1 MNMSAPG
8 IPKDPPAT
16 DLLAG
21 RQVVV
26 GVCGGIAAYKVAD
39 LVSRLAQSGA
49 GVTVAMTPEAH
60 RFVAP
65 LTFQALSGRP
75 VYTDIFTLPQ
85 SSDPQHVRVTENAD
99 VMVVAP
105 ATAHMLAKVSSG
117 LCDDIVSLLIC
128 AAACPVLFA
137 PAMNNRMW
145 ENAIVRHNVA
155 RLKAFGYHFVGPE
168 EGWLACRSVGP
179 GRMSEPAAILEAAA
193 ALVAKIRRPS
203 V

>member
-1 MNMSAPG
+1 MTAPDT
-8 IPKDPPAT
+8 PDAAAPASP
-16 DLLAG
+16 LAG
-21 RQVVV
+21 RRIVM

-39 LVSRLAQSGA
+39 LVSKLAQGGT
-49 GVTVAMTPEAH
+49 GVTVAMTPEAQQ
-60 RFVAP
+60 FVAP
-65 LTFQALSGRP
+65 LTFQALSGKP

-85 SSDPQHVRVTENAD
+85 SSDPQHIRVTEEAD
-99 VMVVAP
+99 LMIVAP
-105 ATAHMLAKVSSG
+105 ATAHMLAKVASG

-179 GRMSEPAAILEAAA
+179 GRMSEPAAILEAAT
-193 ALVAKIRRPS
+193 ALLAKIKRP
-203 V
+203 

>member
-1 MNMSAPG
+1 MSAPDT
-8 IPKDPPAT
+8 PDAAAPASP
-16 DLLAG
+16 LAG
-21 RQVVV
+21 RRIVM

-39 LVSRLAQSGA
+39 LVSKLAQGGT
-49 GVTVAMTPEAH
+49 GVTVAMTPEAQQ
-60 RFVAP
+60 FVAP
-65 LTFQALSGRP
+65 LTFQALSGKP

-85 SSDPQHVRVTENAD
+85 SSDPQHIRVTEEAD
-99 VMVVAP
+99 LMIVAP
-105 ATAHMLAKVSSG
+105 ATAHMLAKVASG

-179 GRMSEPAAILEAAA
+179 GRMSEPAAILEAAT
-193 ALVAKIRRPS
+193 ALLAKIKRP
-203 V
+203 